1 MKYHA
6 GAAGILVSE
15 TPISGTDEKMIHWRH
30 RYPIANYLIG
40 VAITNYAV
48 INEIALLHSGDSVKI
63 INYIYPEDSAIY
75 AANPP
80 VAIPFLQLYSDYFG
94 DYPFKEEK
102 YGHAQFNWGGGMEHQ
117 TMSFVYGL
125 EYYELVAHELA
136 HQWFGNKVTCGSWQD
151 IWLNEGF
158 ATYLSGLCYEQL
170 APQYW
175 TLFKQGRQA
184 SAFTDSTGSV
194 FCEDTSDVS
203 RIFSGS
209 LTYSKGAYL
218 LHMLRW
224 KLGDEIFFKGV
235 YEYIND
241 TTLCY
246 GFARTDDLVQHLEA
260 ASGQQLDEF
269 FNDWF
274 YGEGYPTY
282 HLKWAKLP
290 DNKLNI
296 AIHQTQ
302 NNPTV
307 SYFEMPVPL
316 LLKNAL
322 HDTLVV
328 IQNDANDL
336 TYTIGPL
343 SFIPDSIFFD
353 PDLWLLAKKDTPQY
367 DPMLSQL
374 VAIYPNP
381 ASDAITIIFHGDQE
395 VVEEITLFDLT
406 GKKMISLNTAAASF
420 YDPVTIDI
428 SNLSGGYYLVN
439 LRTNKQQ
446 YVQRM
451 VKF

>member
-1 MKYHA
+1 
-6 GAAGILVSE
+6 
-15 TPISGTDEKMIHWRH
+15 
-30 RYPIANYLIG
+30 
-40 VAITNYAV
+40 
-48 INEIALLHSGDSVKI
+48 
-63 INYIYPEDSAIY
+63 
-75 AANPP
+75 
-80 VAIPFLQLYSDYFG
+80 
-94 DYPFKEEK
+94 
-102 YGHAQFNWGGGMEHQ
+102 
-117 TMSFVYGL
+117 
-125 EYYELVAHELA
+125 
-136 HQWFGNKVTCGSWQD
+136 
-151 IWLNEGF
+151 
-158 ATYLSGLCYEQL
+158 
-170 APQYW
+170 
-175 TLFKQGRQA
+175 
-184 SAFTDSTGSV
+184 
-194 FCEDTSDVS
+194 
-203 RIFSGS
+203 
-209 LTYSKGAYL
+209 
-218 LHMLRW
+218 MLRW

-274 YGEGYPTY
+274 YGKGYPRY
-282 HLKWAKLP
+282 HIKWAKLP

-353 PDLWLLAKKDTPQY
+353 PDLWLLAKKDAPQY